1 MKKILNMMKRKSKKL
16 EKWDLYENG
25 DRIYGEILISRY
37 LEILEQG
44 GQLEENE
51 KRNIEEMKNES
62 YNSKSFKELLKQYEK
77 NN

>member
-16 EKWDLYENG
+16 EKWDLYKNG

-37 LEILEQG
+37 IEILEQG

-51 KRNIEEMKNES
+51 KRNIDEMKKES
-62 YNSKSFKELLKQYEK
+62 YNSKSFRELLKKYEK

>member
-1 MKKILNMMKRKSKKL
+1 MKKILNMLDRKSKKV
-16 EKWDLYENG
+16 EKWDLYKGG

-37 LEILEQG
+37 IEILEQG

-51 KRNIEEMKNES
+51 KRNIDEMKKES
-62 YNSKSFKELLKQYEK
+62 YNSKSFRELLKKYEK

>member
-1 MKKILNMMKRKSKKL
+1 MKKILNMLDRKSKKI

-37 LEILEQG
+37 IEILEQG

-51 KRNIEEMKNES
+51 NRNIEEMKNES
-62 YNSKSFKELLKQYEK
+62 YNSKSFRKLLKKYEK

>member
-1 MKKILNMMKRKSKKL
+1 MKKILNMMKRKSKKI

-37 LEILEQG
+37 IEILEQG

-51 KRNIEEMKNES
+51 NRNIEEMKNES
-62 YNSKSFKELLKQYEK
+62 YNSKSFRKLLKKYEK

>member
-1 MKKILNMMKRKSKKL
+1 MKKILNMMKRKSKKI

-44 GQLEENE
+44 GRLEENE
-51 KRNIEEMKNES
+51 KSNIEEMKNES
-62 YNSKSFKELLKQYEK
+62 YNSKSFRKLLKKYEK

>member
-1 MKKILNMMKRKSKKL
+1 MLDRKSKKI

-37 LEILEQG
+37 IEILEQG

-51 KRNIEEMKNES
+51 NRNIEEMKNES
-62 YNSKSFKELLKQYEK
+62 YNSKSFRKLLKKYEK